1 MGEIQASRRGAC
13 KEGQE
18 PLCETYG
25 DIGQAA
31 FGLPGRVFIE
41 VQMHVSLVMVATVYN
56 LLGGLNLIDIVGSS
70 VEWLTPEISIA
81 PVAMVM
87 WLHVF
92 LKSLG
97 EVAAVSAI
105 NTVVTLGLAVVIL
118 VEAVLHPPANP
129 PRTTFIETD
138 PMTWGG
144 GFATFI
150 FAYSVHSVLPT
161 VYSTMRKPEQY
172 ESMIKATFVG
182 VVSVTF
188 PMLCV
193 GYAVYGEAVQSPIYR
208 TPALAA
214 SSVLRVM
221 IALITVH
228 LLGAYAI
235 VLNPTERALETSLGV
250 DVRRG
255 AWLWRMSLRT
265 LFVLFTYGVSVL
277 CRDSFPPLLELVS
290 SFTSAPTMFLC
301 PCAFYV
307 KLSQMAG
314 RPVSRWV
321 LAWNIFVM
329 LLSLVGSVFGVVGA
343 VTKILSSW

>member
-1 MGEIQASRRGAC
+1 MG
-13 KEGQE
+13 
-18 PLCETYG
+18 
-25 DIGQAA
+25 
-31 FGLPGRVFIE
+31 V
-41 VQMHVSLVMVATVYN
+41 
-56 LLGGLNLIDIVGSS
+56 
-70 VEWLTPEISIA
+70 SIA
-81 PVAMVM
+81 LVALAMGF
-87 WLHVF
+87 HVF

-105 NTVVTLGLAVVIL
+105 NTVVTLGLAGVIVVQAL
-118 VEAVLHPPANP
+118 LHPPAEP
-129 PRTTFIETD
+129 PRTVALNLE
-138 PMTWGG
+138 PMELGG

-161 VYSTMRKPEQY
+161 VYSTMRRPEQY
-172 ESMIKATFVG
+172 ESMIKATFVA

-193 GYAVYGEAVQSPIYR
+193 GYAVYGEAVQSPIYT
-208 TPALAA
+208 TPALAG
-214 SSVLRVM
+214 SSLLRVM

-235 VLNPTERALETSLGV
+235 VLNPTERALETALGV
-250 DVRRG
+250 DERRA
-255 AWLWRMSLRT
+255 AWLWRMCLRT
-265 LFVLFTYGVSVL
+265 LFVVFTYGVSVL

-290 SFTSAPTMFLC
+290 SLTSAPTMFLC

-307 KLSQMAG
+307 KLSYLVG

-321 LAWNIFVM
+321 LAWNVFVM

-343 VTKILSSW
+343 ATKILSAW

>member
-1 MGEIQASRRGAC
+1 MGNIFCAVVGTGMLAQAYGASQTGWVGAGLMLAMGVLAGYTAVILIRCIGLAREIQASNRGAC

-41 VQMHVSLVMVATVYN
+41 VQMHVSLVMVA
-56 LLGGLNLIDIVGSS
+56 
-70 VEWLTPEISIA
+70 
-81 PVAMVM
+81 
-87 WLHVF
+87 
-92 LKSLG
+92 
-97 EVAAVSAI
+97 AVSAI
-105 NTVVTLGLAVVIL
+105 NTVVTLSLAVVIVVQAL
-118 VEAVLHPPANP
+118 LHPPESP
-129 PRTTFIETD
+129 PRTSVIVTD
-138 PMTWGG
+138 PMSLGG

-161 VYSTMRKPEQY
+161 VYSTMRRPEQF
-172 ESMIKATFVG
+172 ESMIKATFLA

-193 GYAVYGEAVQSPIYR
+193 GYAVYGEAVQSPIYN
-208 TPALAA
+208 TPALAG

-250 DVRRG
+250 DERRG
-255 AWLWRMSLRT
+255 AWLWRMCLRT

-290 SFTSAPTMFLC
+290 SFTSAPTMF
-301 PCAFYV
+301 P
-307 KLSQMAG
+307 
-314 RPVSRWV
+314 
-321 LAWNIFVM
+321 
-329 LLSLVGSVFGVVGA
+329 
-343 VTKILSSW
+343 

>member
-41 VQMHVSLVMVATVYN
+41 VRMHVSLVMVATVYN

-81 PVAMVM
+81 LVAMVM
-87 WLHVF
+87 GLHVF

-118 VEAVLHPPANP
+118 VEALLHPPANP
-129 PRTTFIETD
+129 PSTTLIVTE
-138 PMTWGG
+138 PLSLGG

-172 ESMIKATFVG
+172 ESMIKATFLA

-193 GYAVYGEAVQSPIYR
+193 GYAIYGEAVQSPIYN

-214 SSVLRVM
+214 SSLLRVM

-235 VLNPTERALETSLGV
+235 VLNPTERALEMALGL
-250 DVRRG
+250 DERRA
-255 AWLWRMSLRT
+255 AWLWRMCLRT

-277 CRDSFPPLLELVS
+277 CRDSFPPLLDLVS
-290 SFTSAPTMFLC
+290 SLTSAPTMFLC
-301 PCAFYV
+301 PCAFYL
-307 KLSQMAG
+307 KLSYMVG
-314 RPVSRWV
+314 RPVSRWMM
-321 LAWNIFVM
+321 AWNIFIM
-329 LLSLVGSVFGVVGA
+329 LLSLVGSVFGVIGA
-343 VTKILSSW
+343 VEKILSAW